1 MNRSWRCLA
10 FLATALLSA
19 CGGDDASTPYF
30 PLQPGTRWVYEV
42 HEKNAVTDQSRPLT
56 IRAIDPVRVEGRRY
70 ARRLA
75 SDGNEYWISQAEG
88 ALARVG
94 VRRAID
100 SAPLMDDKPRTV
112 MQVPPAE
119 GQWWEIESRP
129 YILERVE
136 PFRERFSQDDSKR
149 IVLHMK
155 VASLDDTVE
164 VPAGRFEKCLRVE
177 GNGLLNVLADARVGA
192 SEVPVTHTE
201 WYAPGVG
208 LVKLVRTE
216 PLETQAIV
224 GGSITMEL
232 IEFER

>member
-1 MNRSWRCLA
+1 MIRSWCL
-10 FLATALLSA
+10 LLVTATLLSA
-19 CGGDDASTPYF
+19 CGGNDASTPYF
-30 PLQPGTRWVYEV
+30 PLEPGARWDYEV
-42 HEKNAVTDQSRPLT
+42 REKNAVTELSRQLT
-56 IRAIDPVRVEGRRY
+56 IRNLDPIRVEGNRY

-75 SDGNEYWISQAEG
+75 SDGNEYWLAPADG
-88 ALARVG
+88 ALTRVG

-100 SAPLMDDKPRTV
+100 SAPVMDDKPRMV
-112 MQVPPAE
+112 MQLPPTD
-119 GQWWEIESRP
+119 GQWWEVETRP

-136 PFRERFSQDDSKR
+136 PFRERFSQDESKR
-149 IVLHMK
+149 IALHMR

-164 VPAGRFEKCLRVE
+164 VPAGRFEKCLRLE
-177 GNGLLNVLADARVGA
+177 GTALLHVLADARVGA

-216 PLETQAIV
+216 TLDTQAIV

-232 IEFER
+232 VGFER